1 MRSILDELVDKL
13 LEEKRE
19 LTREPVLLE
28 QEKGGVEK
36 KAAAPKSM
44 DNLGLDLAE
53 IADILVTG
61 TESDKILKSSDAA
74 LNTLMS
80 SANVS
85 IDLSSAQSL
94 VDSFSFFDFKSQEV
108 LSERCSSL
116 GGLMSKIALSAGLIS
131 ITEQFNRSA
140 GGYVNEAYIA
150 TLMGGQTVPSRTGGV
165 EDIIVERD
173 GLRVGIS
180 LKVKA
185 KSKLGG
191 SFGNLLE
198 TLSIPYSMPLDKG
211 HRTIRN
217 STVAKSEDRK
227 FINPPTDPIND
238 GGLYYLSFVGSG
250 GDISINAYKV
260 TKDDIIGSATPT
272 MVNLKGESVPV
283 YNIEDLNNVLSSN
296 DPDVA
301 EKATYNLQ
309 SLLTPESFNNA
320 LRSEMKEVFDSLS
333 VLDAWYGQ
341 MKQLI
346 IGYVSTLERENFD
359 ELQSHLSSGSDFTF
373 KAFSVD
379 ACDDKVTDG
388 VMEQKEKKLHFSLD
402 KLIEEVVIRK
412 EK

>member
-1 MRSILDELVDKL
+1 MRSILDQLVDKL

-19 LTREPVLLE
+19 LTSEPVLLE

-61 TESDKILKSSDAA
+61 TESDKILKSSSAA

-165 EDIIVERD
+165 EDIIVERG

-211 HRTIRN
+211 HRTIRD
-217 STVAKSEDRK
+217 SDVAKSEDRK

-238 GGLYYLSFVGSG
+238 GGLYYLSFVGRG

-260 TKDDIIGSATPT
+260 TQADIIGSATPDE
-272 MVNLKGESVPV
+272 NGYYDIDS
-283 YNIEDLNNVLSSN
+283 LNNVLSSN

-301 EKATYNLQ
+301 EKATYELQ

-320 LRSEMKEVFDSLS
+320 LRSEMQEVFDSLS

-346 IGYVSTLERENFD
+346 VSYISTLERENFD
-359 ELQSHLSSGSDFTF
+359 QLQDHLSTGSDFTF
-373 KAFSVD
+373 KAFSVGS
-379 ACDDKVTDG
+379 CDDKVTDG
-388 VMEQKEKKLHFSLD
+388 LMEQKEKKLHFSLD
-402 KLIEEVVIRK
+402 KLIEEVIISK

>member
-13 LEEKRE
+13 LEQKQE
-19 LTREPVLLE
+19 LRSGPVLLE

-61 TESDKILKSSDAA
+61 TESDKILKSSSAA

-140 GGYVNEAYIA
+140 GGYVNEAYMA

-165 EDIIVERD
+165 EDIIVERG
-173 GLRVGIS
+173 GLRVGVS

-198 TLSIPYSMPLDKG
+198 TLSINYSMPLDKG
-211 HRTIRN
+211 HRTIRD
-217 STVAKSEDRK
+217 SAVAKSEDRK
-227 FINPPTDPIND
+227 FIKPPADPIND
-238 GGLYYLSFVGSG
+238 GGLYYLSFVGRG

-260 TKDDIIGSATPT
+260 TQADIIGSAMPQEING
-272 MVNLKGESVPV
+272 VEYYDIDS
-283 YNIEDLNNVLSSN
+283 LNNVLSNN

-301 EKATYNLQ
+301 EKATYELQ

-346 IGYVSTLERENFD
+346 VSYISTLERENFD
-359 ELQSHLSSGSDFTF
+359 QLQDHLSSGSDFTF
-373 KAFSVD
+373 KAFSVGS
-379 ACDDKVTDG
+379 CDDKVADG

-402 KLIEEVVIRK
+402 KLIEEVIIDR

>member
-13 LEEKRE
+13 LEQKQE
-19 LTREPVLLE
+19 LTSGPVLLE

-61 TESDKILKSSDAA
+61 TESDKILKSSGAA

-108 LSERCSSL
+108 LRERCSSL

-140 GGYVNEAYIA
+140 GGYVNEAYMA

-165 EDIIVERD
+165 EDIIVERG
-173 GLRVGIS
+173 GLRVGVS
-180 LKVKA
+180 LKVKT

-211 HRTIRN
+211 HRTIRD
-217 STVAKSEDRK
+217 SAVEKSEDRK
-227 FINPPTDPIND
+227 FIKPPDDPIND

-250 GDISINAYKV
+250 GDISINAYKI
-260 TKDDIIGSATPT
+260 TRADIIGSAMPQEING
-272 MVNLKGESVPV
+272 VEYYDIDS
-283 YNIEDLNNVLSSN
+283 LNNVLSSN

-320 LRSEMKEVFDSLS
+320 LRSEMKEVFDSLA

-379 ACDDKVTDG
+379 ACDDKVADG

-402 KLIEEVVIRK
+402 KLIEEVIIDR

>member
-13 LEEKRE
+13 LEQKQE
-19 LTREPVLLE
+19 LRSGPVLLE

-61 TESDKILKSSDAA
+61 TESDKILKSSGAA

-140 GGYVNEAYIA
+140 GGYVNEAYMA

-165 EDIIVERD
+165 EDIIVERG
-173 GLRVGIS
+173 GLRVGVS

-198 TLSIPYSMPLDKG
+198 TLSINYSMPLDKG
-211 HRTIRN
+211 HRTIRD
-217 STVAKSEDRK
+217 SAVAKSEDRK
-227 FINPPTDPIND
+227 FIKPPADPIND
-238 GGLYYLSFVGSG
+238 GGLYYLSFVGRG

-260 TKDDIIGSATPT
+260 TQADIIGSAMPQEING
-272 MVNLKGESVPV
+272 VEYYDIDS
-283 YNIEDLNNVLSSN
+283 LNNVLSSN

-301 EKATYNLQ
+301 EKATYELQ

-320 LRSEMKEVFDSLS
+320 LRSEMKEVFDSLA

-379 ACDDKVTDG
+379 ACDDRVADG

-402 KLIEEVVIRK
+402 KLIEEVIIDR

>member
-165 EDIIVERD
+165 EDIIVERG
-173 GLRVGIS
+173 GLRVGVS

-250 GDISINAYKV
+250 GDISINAYKI
-260 TKDDIIGSATPT
+260 TKADIIGSAIPQE
-272 MVNLKGESVPV
+272 VKGVEYYDIDS
-283 YNIEDLNNVLSSN
+283 LNNVLSSN

-301 EKATYNLQ
+301 EKATYELQ

-320 LRSEMKEVFDSLS
+320 LRSEMQEVFDSLS

-346 IGYVSTLERENFD
+346 VSYVSTLERENFD

-402 KLIEEVVIRK
+402 KLIEEVIIRK

>member
-13 LEEKRE
+13 LEQKQE
-19 LTREPVLLE
+19 LRSGPVLLE

-61 TESDKILKSSDAA
+61 TESDKILKSSGAA

-140 GGYVNEAYIA
+140 GGYVNEAYMA

-165 EDIIVERD
+165 EDIIVERG
-173 GLRVGIS
+173 GLRVGVS

-198 TLSIPYSMPLDKG
+198 TLSINYSMPLDKG
-211 HRTIRN
+211 HRTIRD
-217 STVAKSEDRK
+217 SAVAKSEDRK
-227 FINPPTDPIND
+227 FIKPPADPIND
-238 GGLYYLSFVGSG
+238 GGLYYLSFVGRG

-260 TKDDIIGSATPT
+260 TQADIIGSAMPQEING
-272 MVNLKGESVPV
+272 VEYYDIDS
-283 YNIEDLNNVLSSN
+283 LNNVLSNN

-301 EKATYNLQ
+301 EKATYELQ

-346 IGYVSTLERENFD
+346 VSYISTLERENFD
-359 ELQSHLSSGSDFTF
+359 QLQDHLSSGSDFTF
-373 KAFSVD
+373 KAFSVGS
-379 ACDDKVTDG
+379 CDDKVADG

-402 KLIEEVVIRK
+402 KLIEEVIIDR